1 MKLSI
6 VVVTWQSA
14 DALERLVVSMNR
26 HLEGDEELI
35 VVDNASGD
43 DPLAAAASWR
53 GRGWFLRMDANLGF
67 GAAVNAGVARA
78 GGDVVVVL
86 NPDTWLVDRGLPRL
100 AELALRTGAI
110 VGPAVRSPN
119 GSRQPSA
126 SGPPVGVWPWVRA
139 FLPSGLGP
147 RWVIR
152 RTAPWRLE
160 TLTPVSWLTG
170 ACLAAPRTVLTE
182 LGPFDPAIHLYAEDL
197 DLGLRAAAAGV
208 GSCFAPSE
216 ATIVHAGKAS
226 TAQVFDDL
234 GRAQAARNGRAVLR
248 RRYGARREQL
258 AWAAE
263 VVGLRLRV
271 AVKGLVGR
279 ERTWEQ
285 TVLAGLLGARP
296 APSLPPLTA
305 AGARTPAPVEQLELP
320 VEGPPER

>member
-1 MKLSI
+1 
-6 VVVTWQSA
+6 
-14 DALERLVVSMNR
+14 
-26 HLEGDEELI
+26 
-35 VVDNASGD
+35 
-43 DPLAAAASWR
+43 
-53 GRGWFLRMDANLGF
+53 MDANLGF
-67 GAAVNAGVARA
+67 GAGVNAGVARA

-86 NPDTWLVDRGLPRL
+86 NPDTWLVDGGLSRL

-110 VGPAVRSPN
+110 VGPAVRSPD

-147 RWVIR
+147 RWVVR

-160 TLTPVSWLTG
+160 TLTRVSWLTG
-170 ACLAAPRTVLTE
+170 ACLAAPRAVLSE

-197 DLGLRAAAAGV
+197 DLGLRADAAGV
-208 GSCFAPSE
+208 GSYFAPAE

-226 TAQVFDDL
+226 TAQAFDDL

-248 RRYGARREQL
+248 RRYGARRERL

-263 VVGLRLRV
+263 VAGLRLRV

-279 ERTWEQ
+279 ERG
-285 TVLAGLLGARP
+285 VGADRPRRPPRRPARP
-296 APSLPPLTA
+296 VATAVRGGRAPRSGAGGAGRA
-305 AGARTPAPVEQLELP
+305 ANRRLA
-320 VEGPPER
+320 ER